1 MSYFKIPEI
10 LLPKKEYDYS
20 KWATIACDQFTSQPD
35 YWESLRCFIGDSKST
50 LDLVL
55 PEVYLETVN
64 KEEEVAKINKNM
76 ADYLKSDMFDV
87 YNNFIYVER

>member
-35 YWESLRCFIGDSKST
+35 YWESLKYFVGDAKST
-50 LDLVL
+50 LNLVL
-55 PEVYLETVN
+55 PEVYLESVD
-64 KEEEVAKINKNM
+64 KEAEVKKINATM
-76 ADYLKSDMFDV
+76 EQYLKDDMFDV
-87 YNNFIYVER
+87 YNHFIYV